1 MKKWILTFALLLI
14 AMLAGCSSSPD
25 YKVDITKPLY
35 FQQDK
40 ESSFEIKVTENKKAV
55 TGLKVSLELSMANM
69 DHGNTK
75 VDLKEEQKGLYT
87 GNVELPMD
95 GKYEMAFTLKKGNKK
110 TEEVFDYEVKKP
122 EGVASVNGEWI
133 KNEDLEFY
141 ELINRI
147 QFAINRETAQKKYSG
162 KQLEDEL
169 AYLDSQE
176 KTLDDKNQL
185 LTQIIRLRSMAMLSE
200 EKGHKA
206 STEEVNAA
214 LTKAKEQYDQFESA
228 KQLIQQYGEEKFWS
242 IEKQQY
248 KMIVLTQQ
256 IQKDVIA
263 QVKKENPNV
272 GEQEINFQAQ
282 KKYEDL
288 LVEQINSLK
297 IEIL

>member
-1 MKKWILTFALLLI
+1 MKKWILLAVALFVGL
-14 AMLAGCSSSPD
+14 LAGCSSSPD

-35 FQQDK
+35 FQKDQD
-40 ESSFEIKVTENKKAV
+40 SSFEIKVTDNKKPV
-55 TGLKVSLELSMANM
+55 TGLDISAELSMANM
-69 DHGNTK
+69 DHGDAK
-75 VDLKEEQKGLYT
+75 VILKEEKKGLYT
-87 GNVELPMD
+87 GKVKLQMD

-110 TEEVFDYEVKKP
+110 SEKVFDYEVKKP
-122 EGVASVNGEWI
+122 EGVASINGEWI

-141 ELINRI
+141 EVINKI

-176 KTLDDKNQL
+176 KMADDKNQL
-185 LTQIIRLRSMAMLSE
+185 LTQIIRLRSMAMLAE

-206 STEEVNAA
+206 STEEVNASLA
-214 LTKAKEQYDQFESA
+214 KAKQQYDQFESA
-228 KQLIQQYGEEKFWS
+228 KNLIQQFGEDKFWS
-242 IEKQQY
+242 IEEEQY

-256 IQKDVIA
+256 VQKDVIA

-272 GEQEINFQAQ
+272 GEQEINFQAE

>member
-1 MKKWILTFALLLI
+1 MKKWILAFALI
-14 AMLAGCSSSPD
+14 IGMLAGCSSSPD
-25 YKVDITKPLY
+25 YKIDITKPLY
-35 FQQDK
+35 FQKGQ
-40 ESSFEIKVTENKKAV
+40 ESSFEIKVTENKKPV
-55 TGLKVSLELSMANM
+55 TGLDISAELSIANM
-69 DHGNTK
+69 DHGDTK
-75 VDLKEEQKGLYT
+75 VVLKEEQKGLYT
-87 GNVELPMD
+87 GKVKLEMD

-110 TEEVFDYEVKKP
+110 TEEVFKYEVKKT
-122 EGVASVNGEWI
+122 EGIASINGEWI

-141 ELINRI
+141 EAINRI

-162 KQLEDEL
+162 KQMEDEL

-176 KTLDDKNQL
+176 KMADDKNQL
-185 LTQIIRLRSMAMLSE
+185 LIQIIRLRAMAMLAE

-214 LTKAKEQYDQFESA
+214 LAKAKQQYNQFDSA
-228 KQLIQQYGEEKFWS
+228 KALIQQFGEDKFWS
-242 IEKQQY
+242 IEKEQY

-256 IQKDVIA
+256 VQKDVIA

-272 GEQEINFQAQ
+272 GEQEINFQAE

>member
-1 MKKWILTFALLLI
+1 MKKWIFIFGLLI

-35 FQQDK
+35 FQQDH
-40 ESSFEIKVTENKKAV
+40 ESSFEIKVTENKKPV
-55 TGLKVSLELSMANM
+55 TGLDISAELSMANM
-69 DHGNTK
+69 DHGDAK
-75 VDLKEEQKGLYT
+75 VVLKEEQKGLYS
-87 GNVELPMD
+87 GKVKLEMD
-95 GKYEMAFTLKKGNKK
+95 GKYEMAFTLKKDNKK
-110 TEEVFDYEVKKP
+110 AEKVFDYEVKKP
-122 EGVASVNGEWI
+122 KGVASINGEWI
-133 KNEDLEFY
+133 KDEDLKFY

-162 KQLEDEL
+162 KQLEDEI

-185 LTQIIRLRSMAMLSE
+185 LTQIIRLRSMAMLAE

-206 STEEVNAA
+206 STEDVNAA
-214 LTKAKEQYDQFESA
+214 LAKAQQQYDQFDSA
-228 KQLIQQYGEEKFWS
+228 KKLIQQFGEDKFWS

-248 KMIVLTQQ
+248 KLIVLTQQ

-263 QVKKENPNV
+263 KVKKENPQM

-282 KKYEDL
+282 KDYEDL